1 MGVMRMFDIER
12 VKNVVIEFTVPFAF
26 DVLNSSKQD
35 HKGKPY
41 LVVINGIPAQLR
53 FERIYNENSTIENFT
68 IAPFSKIESDRRGF
82 ISKSKIQVWFD
93 KQMIESLSIEP
104 SLLRIQP
111 GQFYA
116 HAIKYVNKFI
126 CDYRMITD
134 TYWMREISSCELMG
148 YLYALIDQDGNES
161 KCWLPI
167 GSHEVH
173 FNGGN
178 EYELS
183 TEQEDKLRQYLLND
197 INNLSRELY
206 FGILDNYE
214 RMEYNIALIQCA
226 TLFEFFVYSE
236 LRKRFSNTKMD
247 KMTKK
252 DCGCHIGIQ
261 QVCEVGLKEHVNF
274 DFGATEEF
282 VLLKQHV
289 ISVRNKIVHGTR
301 LEMITISECEAAID
315 ATMKAINLF
324 RERIAKIS
332 EPETV

>member
-1 MGVMRMFDIER
+1 
-12 VKNVVIEFTVPFAF
+12 
-26 DVLNSSKQD
+26 
-35 HKGKPY
+35 
-41 LVVINGIPAQLR
+41 
-53 FERIYNENSTIENFT
+53 
-68 IAPFSKIESDRRGF
+68 
-82 ISKSKIQVWFD
+82 
-93 KQMIESLSIEP
+93 
-104 SLLRIQP
+104 
-111 GQFYA
+111 
-116 HAIKYVNKFI
+116 
-126 CDYRMITD
+126 
-134 TYWMREISSCELMG
+134 
-148 YLYALIDQDGNES
+148 
-161 KCWLPI
+161 
-167 GSHEVH
+167 
-173 FNGGN
+173 
-178 EYELS
+178 
-183 TEQEDKLRQYLLND
+183 
-197 INNLSRELY
+197 
-206 FGILDNYE
+206 
-214 RMEYNIALIQCA
+214 MEYNIALIQCA